1 MAEIVRRRTP
11 FYGQRS
17 ATAPATCAQR
27 HMWNLIQRQLPDASF
42 YDVSHWAGLPPHAAV
57 PDVLAVLSELVGRYE
72 ALRTAFGPGP
82 DGTLT
87 QWVLRSG
94 SFETEIAAT
103 WPGEAPRDVLRAWR
117 RRMRRTAFDLTTA
130 PLFRA
135 MVVVADGAP
144 VLAAFHVS
152 HLAADLMSL
161 RQLAAELTRL
171 LAARTTGRPA
181 PPPAAFRQPVEQAGY
196 ERSPR
201 GQALLARSRAYWR
214 DQLAAAPATMFP
226 TLAARTAAPGGPDRY
241 SAVMDSRAASLAL
254 PVLAERWRVSTS
266 AVLLTAVATLLG
278 RRAQLPVCTLRLL
291 AANRFAPEL
300 RGAVANLHQE
310 VPVTI
315 DLTGDSVPALARRA
329 FAACT
334 TAYANGLYDPDHAEE
349 LLRAAERERG
359 TGISL
364 SCCFNDIRAAHE
376 TRGGGRPAPAHA
388 VRAALA
394 DTVVTRHAFTE
405 GEDFFLVADDE
416 EPGWLRLVL
425 NADTRA
431 FPPPEVHTFLRDIER
446 LLVEHVE
453 DAPQQTRTAGHSA

>member
-1 MAEIVRRRTP
+1 
-11 FYGQRS
+11 
-17 ATAPATCAQR
+17 
-27 HMWNLIQRQLPDASF
+27 MWNLIQRQLPDASF

-57 PDVLAVLSELVGRYE
+57 PDVLTVLSELVGRYE

-82 DGTLT
+82 EGTLT
-87 QWVLRSG
+87 QRVLRSG
-94 SFETEIAAT
+94 TFETEIAAT
-103 WPGEAPRDVLRAWR
+103 EPGEDPRDVLRAWR
-117 RRMRRTAFDLTTA
+117 RRMRQTAFDLTTA
-130 PLFRA
+130 PLLRA

-161 RQLAAELTRL
+161 RHLAAELTRL

-181 PPPAAFRQPVEQAGY
+181 PSPAAFRQPVEQAEY

-214 DQLAAAPATMFP
+214 DQLATAPATMFP
-226 TLAARTAAPGGPDRY
+226 ALAARAARAARAAEPGVPDRY
-241 SAVMDSRAASLAL
+241 SAVMDSRAAFLAL

-278 RRAQLPVCTLRLL
+278 RRAGLPVCTLRLL
-291 AANRFAPEL
+291 AANRFTPEL
-300 RGAVANLHQE
+300 RCAVANLHQE

-388 VRAALA
+388 VRAALP
-394 DTVVTRHAFTE
+394 DTVVTRHPFTE

-446 LLVEHVE
+446 LLVEHVV
-453 DAPQQTRTAGHSA
+453 DAPQQTRMTGRSA

>member
-11 FYGQRS
+11 FNGQRS

-27 HMWNLIQRQLPDASF
+27 HMWNLMRRQSTDASF
-42 YDVSHWAGLPPHAAV
+42 YDVTHWARLPPHASAA
-57 PDVLAVLSELVGRYE
+57 DVLTALGELLGRYE
-72 ALRTAFGPGP
+72 SLRTAFGPGP

-87 QWVLRSG
+87 QQVLRSG
-94 SFETEIAAT
+94 TFETEIAAT
-103 WPGEAPRDVLRAWR
+103 GPGEAPRDVLRAWR
-117 RRMRRTAFDLTTA
+117 RRMRQTAFDLATA

-135 MVVVADGAP
+135 MVVVTDGAP

-161 RQLAAELTRL
+161 RHLAAELTRL
-171 LAARTTGRPA
+171 LDARTTGRPA
-181 PPPAAFRQPVEQAGY
+181 PPPAAFRQPVEQAEY

-226 TLAARTAAPGGPDRY
+226 SLAPGTTEPSAPDRY

-278 RRAQLPVCTLRLL
+278 RRAGLPVCTLRLL

-300 RGAVANLHQE
+300 RCAVANLHQE

-315 DLTGDSVPALARRA
+315 DLTGDSVPTIARRA

-359 TGISL
+359 TGINL
-364 SCCFNDIRAAHE
+364 SCCFNDIRATHE
-376 TRGGGRPAPAHA
+376 TRGGGPPAPAHA

-394 DTVVTRHAFTE
+394 ETVVARHAFAE
-405 GEDFFLVADDE
+405 GEDFFLVVDDE
-416 EPGWLRLVL
+416 EPGRLRLVL

-431 FPPPEVHTFLRDIER
+431 FPPPEVHTFLHDVER
-446 LLVEHVE
+446 LLVELIE
-453 DAPQQTRTAGHSA
+453 DAPQQPRMAGRSA

>member
-11 FYGQRS
+11 FNGQRS

-27 HMWNLIQRQLPDASF
+27 HMWNLTQRQLPDASF
-42 YDVSHWAGLPPHAAV
+42 YDVTHWARLPPHAAV
-57 PDVLAVLSELVGRYE
+57 PDVLTVMGELMGRYE
-72 ALRTAFGPGP
+72 SLRTAFGPGP

-87 QWVLRSG
+87 QRVLRSG

-103 WPGEAPRDVLRAWR
+103 VPGEDPRDVLRAWR
-117 RRMRRTAFDLTTA
+117 RSMRQTAFDLATA

-135 MVVVADGAP
+135 MVVVTDGAP

-161 RQLAAELTRL
+161 RHLAAELARL
-171 LAARTTGRPA
+171 LDARTTGRPA
-181 PPPAAFRQPVEQAGY
+181 PPPAAFRQPVEQAEY

-226 TLAARTAAPGGPDRY
+226 SLASDTTEPSAPDRY

-278 RRAQLPVCTLRLL
+278 RRAGLPVCTLRLL

-315 DLTGDSVPALARRA
+315 DLTGDSLPTIARRA

-364 SCCFNDIRAAHE
+364 SCCFNDIRATHE
-376 TRGGGRPAPAHA
+376 TRGGGPPAPAHA

-394 DTVVTRHAFTE
+394 DTVVARHAFAE
-405 GEDFFLVADDE
+405 GEDFFLVVDDE
-416 EPGWLRLVL
+416 EPGRLRLVL

-431 FPPPEVHTFLRDIER
+431 FAPPEVHTFLHDVER
-446 LLVEHVE
+446 LLVELIE
-453 DAPQQTRTAGHSA
+453 DAPQQTRMAGRSA

>member
-11 FYGQRS
+11 FNGQRS

-27 HMWNLIQRQLPDASF
+27 HMWNLIQRQLPDAAF
-42 YDVSHWAGLPPHAAV
+42 YDVSHGVDLPPHTAV
-57 PDVLAVLSELVGRYE
+57 GDVLTVLSELVGRYE
-72 ALRTAFGPGP
+72 SLRTAFGPGP

-87 QWVLRSG
+87 QRVLCSG
-94 SFETEIAAT
+94 SFETEIAT
-103 WPGEAPRDVLRAWR
+103 TGPGEDPRDVLRAWR
-117 RRMRRTAFDLTTA
+117 RRMRHTAFDLTTA

-135 MVVVADGAP
+135 VVVVADGTP
-144 VLAAFHVS
+144 VLAAYRVS

-161 RQLAAELTRL
+161 RHLAAELTRL
-171 LAARTTGRPA
+171 LAARTAGRPA
-181 PPPAAFRQPVEQAGY
+181 PPPAAFRQPVEQAWY

-226 TLAARTAAPGGPDRY
+226 SLTPGATGDAAPERY

-254 PVLAERWRVSTS
+254 PVLAGRWRVSTS
-266 AVLLTAVATLLG
+266 AALLAVVALLLG
-278 RRAQLPVCTLRLL
+278 RRAGLTVCTLRLL
-291 AANRFAPEL
+291 AANRFTPEL

-315 DLTGDSVPALARRA
+315 DLTGGSVPGIARRA

-349 LLRAAERERG
+349 LLRAAERDRG

-364 SCCFNDIRAAHE
+364 SCCFNDIRATHE
-376 TRGGGRPAPAHA
+376 TRGDGGPEAAHA
-388 VRAALA
+388 VRAAMA
-394 DTVVTRHAFTE
+394 DTVVARHAFAE
-405 GEDFFLVADDE
+405 GEDFFLVVDDE

-431 FPPPEVHTFLRDIER
+431 FPPPEVHTFLHDVER
-446 LLVEHVE
+446 LLVELVE
-453 DAPQQTRTAGHSA
+453 DAPQQTRMAGRSG